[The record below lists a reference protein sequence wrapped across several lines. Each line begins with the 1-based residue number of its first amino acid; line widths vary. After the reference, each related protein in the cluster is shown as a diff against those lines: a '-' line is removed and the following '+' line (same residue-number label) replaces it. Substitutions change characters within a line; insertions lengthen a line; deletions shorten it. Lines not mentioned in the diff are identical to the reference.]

1 MTYLH
6 LIQKTTMKVVVIL
19 NSIKHIIHA
28 LGDRSISDVF
38 RISQILQTF
47 KAKLNQVKINN

>member
-6 LIQKTTMKVVVIL
+6 LTQKTTMKVVVML

-28 LGDRSISDVF
+28 LVDHSISDVF
-38 RISQILQTF
+38 
-47 KAKLNQVKINN
+47 

>member
-6 LIQKTTMKVVVIL
+6 LTQKTTMKVVVML